1 MLRGEAINRKDILKR
16 AMKNKFRSLLGI
28 EMSLG
33 DYQVKP
39 FILLLGILLFIGL
52 AIPLGLMYCYLYI
65 KNTLIVSWN
74 EIRKGN
80 KNNKYNGVKGV

>member
-1 MLRGEAINRKDILKR
+1 MKDKI
-16 AMKNKFRSLLGI
+16 RSLLGI
-28 EMSLG
+28 EMSIG

-52 AIPLGLMYCYLYI
+52 SIPLLIAYSYLYI
-65 KNTLIVSWN
+65 KNTLVTSWN

-80 KNNKYNGVKGV
+80 KNNKYSGVKGV